1 MGRRKKWTTRRVAQR
16 GAPDGKD
23 EDVIAQG
30 ECVQRAR
37 LLVPV
42 PDLSFSVHRAAQH
55 RAACTHGQ
63 KQRSTTGGRH
73 ITGVVSHV
81 RRRKHGT
88 RWEWHA
94 LGCATGCQAPA
105 WVHAPSTLMRNAAA
119 SRNVKPFLLSVD
131 RIGSTMLRSSTD
143 PTAGQ
148 RGGTRQTV
156 GEANNHAAGRP
167 SFPVAAHAPAAG
179 RTGAREGGA
188 WGRAASASG
197 RAKSAQSKDRRQGR
211 WARTGRVCEEVTRA
225 GQAGG
230 EAQPRVRR
238 VPGCMPRWAGVA
250 CLTTVTSTPAP
261 LDSCFR

>member
-1 MGRRKKWTTRRVAQR
+1 MGRRKKWTTRRGAQR

-73 ITGVVSHV
+73 ITGVASHA

-105 WVHAPSTLMRNAAA
+105 RVHAPSTLMRNAAA

-143 PTAGQ
+143 PTAGH
-148 RGGTRQTV
+148 RGGTHQTGRGQQPRRRAPLVPRCRARTRSRQDWCSRGRRV
-156 GEANNHAAGRP
+156 GKGGVSEWQGKKCAELAGPGGRGGGHARGEYVKKLRGLGKQAGRR
-167 SFPVAAHAPAAG
+167 SRV
-179 RTGAREGGA
+179 
-188 WGRAASASG
+188 SG
-197 RAKSAQSKDRRQGR
+197 VSHG
-211 WARTGRVCEEVTRA
+211 VCRA
-225 GQAGG
+225 GQ
-230 EAQPRVRR
+230 V
-238 VPGCMPRWAGVA
+238 
-250 CLTTVTSTPAP
+250 
-261 LDSCFR
+261 